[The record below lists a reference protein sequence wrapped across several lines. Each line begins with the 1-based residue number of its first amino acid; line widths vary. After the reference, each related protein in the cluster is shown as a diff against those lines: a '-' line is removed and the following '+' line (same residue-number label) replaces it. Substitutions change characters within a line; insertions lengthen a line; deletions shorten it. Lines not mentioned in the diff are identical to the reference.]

1 MADLTP
7 ENFDAENFTL
17 RLLTETLF
25 YDTEYGIIGVLSLVH
40 PGEQREQ
47 YLASYSPEDDAFL
60 IEEAT
65 AWESDADLDGEEEEE
80 VAYALAV
87 DSTVHGLYDLPEEA
101 AVELLTLAAQ
111 HGLLPSFT
119 PYYEDM
125 S

>member
-1 MADLTP
+1 MAD
-7 ENFDAENFTL
+7 FDNENFTL

-25 YDTEYGIIGVLSLVH
+25 YDTEYGIVGVLSLVD
-40 PGEQREQ
+40 PEERREQ

-65 AWESDADLDGEEEEE
+65 DWEDNIESDEEEE
-80 VAYALAV
+80 VAYALAIDSV
-87 DSTVHGLYDLPEEA
+87 DHGTYDLPEEA
-101 AVELLTLAAQ
+101 AIELLTLAAQ
-111 HGLLPSFT
+111 KGLLPSFT

>member
-1 MADLTP
+1 MAD
-7 ENFDAENFTL
+7 FDTENFTL

-25 YDTEYGIIGVLSLVH
+25 YDTEYGIVGVLSLID
-40 PGEQREQ
+40 PDEQREQ

-65 AWESDADLDGEEEEE
+65 AWESEADLDTEADD
-80 VAYALAV
+80 VPYVLAV
-87 DSTVHGLYDLPEEA
+87 DSTVHDTYDLPEEA
-101 AVELLTLAAQ
+101 AIELLTLSAQ

>member
-1 MADLTP
+1 MSD
-7 ENFDAENFTL
+7 FDTENFTL

-25 YDTEYGIIGVLSLVH
+25 YDTEYGIVGVLSLVD
-40 PGEQREQ
+40 PDQEREQ
-47 YLASYSPEDDAFL
+47 YLASYAPEEDAFL

-65 AWESDADLDGEEEEE
+65 AWESDADLDEEEED
-80 VAYALAV
+80 VAYALAI
-87 DSTVHGLYDLPEEA
+87 DSTVHGTYDLPEEA
-101 AVELLTLAAQ
+101 AIELLTLAAQ

>member
-1 MADLTP
+1 MAD
-7 ENFDAENFTL
+7 FDAENFTL

-25 YDTEYGIIGVLSLVH
+25 YDTEYGIVGVLSLID
-40 PGEQREQ
+40 PSEQREH

-65 AWESDADLDGEEEEE
+65 AWESAEDLDTDEED
-80 VAYALAV
+80 VPYALAI
-87 DSTVHGLYDLPEEA
+87 DSTVHDTYDLPEEA
-101 AVELLTLAAQ
+101 AIELLTLAAQ

-119 PYYEDM
+119 PYYEDI